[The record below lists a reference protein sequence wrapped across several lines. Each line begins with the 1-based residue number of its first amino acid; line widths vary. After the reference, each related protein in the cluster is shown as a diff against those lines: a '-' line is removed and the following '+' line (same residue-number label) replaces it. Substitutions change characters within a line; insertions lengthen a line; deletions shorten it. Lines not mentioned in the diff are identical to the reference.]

1 MNPGSAQI
9 QLLGSIQTVR
19 DLIIRD
25 LRHLSQSTQGLLR
38 CLDDVNT
45 MSSQLSGWEV
55 PKEVSKRSNDDHS
68 CQDEYQQARSDQ
80 LRCDS
85 KEPGEAMDKEIDIP
99 EDEDEDED
107 EGNRKQPVYRVQE

>member
-1 MNPGSAQI
+1 MNPDIAQT

-45 MSSQLSGWEV
+45 MSSQLSGWEA
-55 PKEVSKRSNDDHS
+55 PKDEALKRINDDHS
-68 CQDEYQQARSDQ
+68 CEDEYQKPRSDQ
-80 LRCDS
+80 LGCGSEDP
-85 KEPGEAMDKEIDIP
+85 ENAMGEEIDVP
-99 EDEDEDED
+99 EDEDTDEVN
-107 EGNRKQPVYRVQE
+107 GK